1 MGFNP
6 IFSASAGAFHFW
18 YKRVRFPLQAN
29 LTFAYFQM
37 ATDYT
42 AALDLVEYFQ
52 DCQNGGE
59 ILDTIDAVF
68 ETNDDN

>member
-1 MGFNP
+1 VGSIP
-6 IFSASAGAFHFW
+6 ATGKS
-18 YKRVRFPLQAN
+18 Q
-29 LTFAYFQM
+29 TFAYFKM

-42 AALDLVEYFQ
+42 AALDLVDYFQ

-68 ETNDDN
+68 VTAEDN

>member
-1 MGFNP
+1 MGSIP
-6 IFSASAGAFHFW
+6 ATGKS
-18 YKRVRFPLQAN
+18 Q
-29 LTFAYFQM
+29 TFAYFKM

-42 AALDLVEYFQ
+42 AALDLVDYFQ

-68 ETNDDN
+68 VTAEDSWLTVTRPLLRGLFYAII